1 MSRFL
6 RADACPSLA
15 TRSVGWDFSL
25 KVRACA
31 SVTTAS
37 YAGSERR
44 LRAQEPT
51 VQDPGARRRHR
62 REPSL
67 LVGADYDLTVAGA
80 QLIGFI
86 ILRGPSLS
94 RLRLALK
101 FEHSHKRGV
110 GPCL

>member
-51 VQDPGARRRHR
+51 VQV
-62 REPSL
+62 
-67 LVGADYDLTVAGA
+67 LVVDTVENQVCSSG
-80 QLIGFI
+80 
-86 ILRGPSLS
+86 RTMTSS
-94 RLRLALK
+94 
-101 FEHSHKRGV
+101 
-110 GPCL
+110 